1 MDLLYKNSGKLPD
14 LPSTPFLQGMS
25 KKNPFFSF
33 QF

>member
-14 LPSTPFLQGMS
+14 LPSTLFLQEMS
-25 KKNPFFSF
+25 KKSLFFNL